1 MKKLKQKDLADFRS
15 DLLIKQENVCPL
27 CDQIIDAQDAVLD
40 HCHTT
45 GHIRRVL
52 HRACNSSEGRVM
64 KWAYSSK
71 AYDPFLFLNRLIE
84 YHKNDFTDMPIH
96 PKHLTPNEKEIKR
109 LKKYQKKLKTQKGK
123 DRIQLKI
130 DTLIKI
136 EVKKE

>member
-1 MKKLKQKDLADFRS
+1 MKKLKQKDIADFRVGQ
-15 DLLIKQENVCPL
+15 LLVQGGICPL
-27 CDQIIDAQDAVLD
+27 CDQTIETKDAVLD

-71 AYDPFLFLNRLIE
+71 AYDPFLFLSNLIE

-96 PKHLTPNEKEIKR
+96 PKHLTVNEKEIKR
-109 LKKYQKKLKTQKGK
+109 LKKYQKKLKTQKGR
-123 DRIQLKI
+123 DRIQVKI
-130 DTLIKI
+130 DTLIKM
-136 EVKKE
+136 ESTT